1 MKLSRNDEEFITNIS
16 EILEEKQRSGVI
28 STNDISPEEVQRLL
42 ASTSP
47 DLAMVGSYILSLLP
61 YESVVST
68 IKKDSVSARNY
79 ARFLIAE
86 KPSPQAENIV
96 KEDSSKYPFL
106 LNHYKELSSRLMPS
120 VHKAAKAV
128 PKQEMTMII
137 HGTWAATSTWWQE
150 GGNFWNYINGITG
163 NVYGGKDVFSWSGAN
178 KHKDRIKAAHHLIDW
193 INTHPCTHLDIIA
206 HSHGGNVCLFATRL
220 GLKIR
225 KLITLGTPVR
235 LEYLPDLRN
244 IEILYNVFSTRD
256 LVQTPA
262 GTFPNR
268 RAEGRTFGDGRS
280 VINLRAEDDG
290 HGGQPGHSEL
300 HEPDTWKACGL
311 NKIL

>member
-1 MKLSRNDEEFITNIS
+1 MKLSKNDEEFILNIS
-16 EILEEKQRSGVI
+16 RILDVKQVTGAI
-28 STNDISPEEVQRLL
+28 STNDISPEEVRRLL
-42 ASTSP
+42 ANPSP
-47 DLAMVGSYILSLLP
+47 DLAMVGSYILSLMP
-61 YESVVST
+61 DEGVANAV
-68 IKKDSVSARNY
+68 KKDAASARNY
-79 ARFLIAE
+79 VRFLIAE
-86 KPSPQAENIV
+86 KSSPQAENIA

-106 LNHYKELSSRLMPS
+106 LNHFKELSSRLMPLGY
-120 VHKAAKAV
+120 KAAKAAT
-128 PKQEMTMII
+128 KQEMTIII

-150 GGNFWNYINGITG
+150 GGDFWNYINGITG
-163 NVYGGKDVFSWSGAN
+163 NVYGGKDAFSWSGAN
-178 KHKDRIKAAHHLIDW
+178 KHKDRVKAAHNLVDW
-193 INTHPCTHLDIIA
+193 IKTHPCTHLDIIA
-206 HSHGGNVCLFATRL
+206 HSHGGNVSLLATRL

-244 IEILYNVFSTRD
+244 IELLYNVFSTRD

-268 RAEGRTFGDGRS
+268 RAEGRTFGDGVS

-300 HEPDTWKACGL
+300 HAPDTWKASGL
-311 NKIL
+311 NTLL